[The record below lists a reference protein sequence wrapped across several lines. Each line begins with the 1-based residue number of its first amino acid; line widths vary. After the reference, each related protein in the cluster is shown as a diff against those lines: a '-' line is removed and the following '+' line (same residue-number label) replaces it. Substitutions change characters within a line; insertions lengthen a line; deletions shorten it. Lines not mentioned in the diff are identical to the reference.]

1 MFASTPYDNT
11 HIAHYKFVLHACDYY
26 KQNYNQRSI
35 AVASV
40 DKTKHSHA
48 SRYTLTPHLKLY
60 MYVKF

>member
-1 MFASTPYDNT
+1 MYASLPPYD
-11 HIAHYKFVLHACDYY
+11 HWRSVLHACDYF
-26 KQNYNQRSI
+26 KQNYNGRTI

-48 SRYTLTPHLKLY
+48 SRYTLTPYLDLY